1 MDPWQ
6 EPQTLATYLLIVLIF
21 VFILIT
27 AIIVAV
33 RLSLKKTIEAKEKA
47 IQLKLEHQ
55 QKLLENS
62 ILIQE
67 RERARIAADI
77 HDELIGKLTAI
88 KMTHQLDEKSTGLD
102 DLISSSI
109 HIARRISHDL
119 MPPLIEYSS
128 LQEIIKETVGPWEN
142 QLTIKLLFNVN
153 DEHPLDAK
161 IKLHIVRILQEILVN
176 IVKHSKAD
184 IVTIHLRISAKW
196 ISMIVKDNGIGFD
209 VNSVKFGLG
218 LSNIET
224 RLQYINGQYKM
235 KTKTGQGTKYIFLIP
250 SGLVGTNHP

>member
-6 EPQTLATYLLIVLIF
+6 EPQTLATYLLIVLVF
-21 VFILIT
+21 VLILIS
-27 AIIVAV
+27 AIIIAV
-33 RLSLKKTIEAKEKA
+33 RLSINKTIEAKEKENN
-47 IQLKLEHQ
+47 LKLDHQ

-62 ILIQE
+62 VLIQE

-88 KMTHQLDEKSTGLD
+88 KMTHQLSSNPRELD

-128 LQEIIKETVGPWEN
+128 LEEIIKETIRPWQN
-142 QLTIKLLFNVN
+142 QITIDTLFNVN
-153 DEHPLDAK
+153 GNLSVAAK
-161 IKLHIVRILQEILVN
+161 IKLHIVRIIQEVLVN
-176 IVKHSKAD
+176 IDKHSNAD
-184 IVTIHLRISAKW
+184 SVTFHIRVSPNW
-196 ISMIVKDNGIGFD
+196 ISMIIKDNGIGFD
-209 VNSVKFGLG
+209 RQRIKYGLG

-224 RLQYINGQYKM
+224 RLQYIKGHYKL
-235 KTKTGQGTKYIFLIP
+235 KTGEGKGTKFIFLVPII
-250 SGLVGTNHP
+250 LEDEEE